1 MTSEKKKGEERERE
15 GGGRD
20 RERERHAFIP
30 HFFSIHVI
38 NLSFTTY
45 LLQSENA

>member
-1 MTSEKKKGEERERE
+1 MTSEKKKGEERER
-15 GGGRD
+15 GGET
-20 RERERHAFIP
+20 ERERHAFSP